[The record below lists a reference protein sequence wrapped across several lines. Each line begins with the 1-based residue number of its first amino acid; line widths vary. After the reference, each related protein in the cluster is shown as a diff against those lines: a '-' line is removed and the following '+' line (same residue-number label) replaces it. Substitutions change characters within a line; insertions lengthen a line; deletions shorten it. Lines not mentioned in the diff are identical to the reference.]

1 MPDVSNLS
9 KIPAPLAS
17 VPFMIPEMEEGRLN
31 NGLRVVLLRNN
42 TLPLLNIRL
51 VSHYGEVNDPSS
63 RFGVIGAMSSL
74 LTEGTKS
81 FTSREIAEKI
91 ETLGA
96 SIGASSSADAFGVSA
111 SCLSI
116 HLETVLEVFGE
127 IILGPTF
134 PENELELFKVNT
146 LEGLKYQR
154 SQPPFLADE
163 RYSKEIYGEHPYS
176 RVSAVPDMIR
186 GLNREDLMEAH
197 SAIGVSNCTLLVV
210 GDFEPEELILR
221 MERCFA
227 ALPQGADSL
236 NLFPNLP
243 ERKKRKLIV
252 VDRVGSAQSN
262 IVMGNSGIPRL
273 HPKYFPASVMN
284 QILGAG
290 ASSRL
295 FMNLRE
301 DKGYT
306 YGAYSKFAM
315 RRFAGDF
322 EASAEVRT
330 EVTGAA
336 VNEFMNEFEK
346 ILNNEVS
353 DVELSDAKN
362 YMTGVFPLRLETQE
376 GLTNALRQQIVF
388 GLHKR
393 YLYDYRDMVN
403 AVTKEDVLKV
413 AREWIRPEAF
423 TIVVVGDAKAVLEQL
438 SDVAEVTEV
447 YDTEGNMLR

>member
-1 MPDVSNLS
+1 MSNKS
-9 KIPAPLAS
+9 VAPKAPAPLAA
-17 VPFMIPEMEEGRLN
+17 VPFMIPEMEERRLS
-31 NGLRVVLLRNN
+31 NGLRVVLLKNN
-42 TLPLLNIRL
+42 SLPLLNIRFI
-51 VSHYGEVNDPSS
+51 SHYGEVNDPAS

-74 LTEGTKS
+74 ITEGTKS
-81 FTSREIAEKI
+81 FKSREIAEKI

-116 HLETVLEVFGE
+116 HFETVLDVFSE
-127 IILGPTF
+127 IILSPTF
-134 PENELELFKVNT
+134 PENELELFKVNA

-163 RYSKEIYGEHPYS
+163 RYSKEIYGGHPYS
-176 RVSAVPDMIR
+176 HVSAVPDMIR
-186 GLNREDLMEAH
+186 GLSREDLVAAH
-197 SAIGVSNCTLLVV
+197 SSIGVSNCTLLVV
-210 GDFEPEELILR
+210 GDFETEDILTR
-221 MERCFA
+221 MEKHFSR
-227 ALPQGADSL
+227 LPQGGESMSE
-236 NLFPNLP
+236 FPELP
-243 ERKKRKLIV
+243 ERKGRKLVV

-262 IVMGNSGIPRL
+262 IVMGNAAIPRL
-273 HPKYFPASVMN
+273 HPEYFAATVMN

-336 VNEFMNEFEK
+336 INEFMTEFEN
-346 ILNNEVS
+346 IRNHEVS
-353 DVELSDAKN
+353 TVELDDAKN

-376 GLTNALRQQIVF
+376 GLTNALGQQIVF
-388 GLHKR
+388 GLHER
-393 YLYDYRDMVN
+393 YLQDYRDMVN
-403 AVTKEDVLKV
+403 EVTAEDVFKV
-413 AREWIRPEAF
+413 AREWIRPESFA
-423 TIVVVGDAKAVLEQL
+423 IVIVGDSKSILDQL
-438 SDVAEVTEV
+438 PDIAEETEV
-447 YDTEGNMLR
+447 YDTEGNRIS

>member
-1 MPDVSNLS
+1 
-9 KIPAPLAS
+9 
-17 VPFMIPEMEEGRLN
+17 MIPEMEEGRLN

-176 RVSAVPDMIR
+176 SVSAVPDMIR

-336 VNEFMNEFEK
+336 VNEFMNEFEN
-346 ILNNEVS
+346 IRNHEVS

-388 GLHKR
+388 GLHER
-393 YLYDYRDMVN
+393 YLHDYRDMVN
-403 AVTKEDVLKV
+403 AVTTEDVLKV

-438 SDVAEVTEV
+438 SDVAEETEV